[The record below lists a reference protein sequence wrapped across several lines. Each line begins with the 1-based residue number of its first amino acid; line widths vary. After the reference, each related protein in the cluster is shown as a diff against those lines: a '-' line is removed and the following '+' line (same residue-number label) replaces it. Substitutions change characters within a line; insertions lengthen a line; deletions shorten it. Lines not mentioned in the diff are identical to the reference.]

1 MFPVYRTPLIWSV
14 DACHLAVC
22 VGAIFA
28 ISQMR
33 QEQSE
38 FDRVSRK
45 EPGLKSLE
53 IVNVLRK
60 FPRRY
65 SYKFRLH
72 DGHIPEGKKTLFDV

>member
-1 MFPVYRTPLIWSV
+1 
-14 DACHLAVC
+14 
-22 VGAIFA
+22 
-28 ISQMR
+28 MR

-45 EPGLKSLE
+45 EPELKSLD

-60 FPRRY
+60 FLRRY

-72 DGHIPEGKKTLFDV
+72 DGHIPEGKQTVRRIILNYKFLDEGNFHWASTS

>member
-1 MFPVYRTPLIWSV
+1 M
-14 DACHLAVC
+14 
-22 VGAIFA
+22 
-28 ISQMR
+28 
-33 QEQSE
+33 
-38 FDRVSRK
+38 

-72 DGHIPEGKKTLFDV
+72 DGHIPEGKNIILNYEFLDDGNFHLRAIREHLFQQTVQTR